1 MKKSLY
7 QIESQYINLVSEIE
21 EMEGEITSE
30 QIEAL
35 KITKNEL
42 QSKSIAY
49 LSVISTRESENAQI
63 DAELKRLQSIKK
75 ANNNVI
81 ERLKTNLLDA
91 VNIFGAFEVGL
102 SKFGIRKSKKLEVLD
117 ESKISSEYMNSK
129 LTVTPNKAEITKAIK
144 NGVFVDGVQL
154 VECKNLKIN

>member
-21 EMEGEITSE
+21 EIEGEITEE

-35 KITKNEL
+35 KITEGEL

-49 LSVISTRESENAQI
+49 LSVISTREAENIQI
-63 DAELKRLQSIKK
+63 DAELKRLQSINK

-81 ERLKTNLLDA
+81 DRLKTNLLDA

-102 SKFGIRKSKKLEVLD
+102 SKFGIRKSKKLQVLD
-117 ESKISSEYMNSK
+117 ESKISSEYMSRK

-144 NGVFVDGVQL
+144 NGVFVDGVEL
-154 VECKNLKIN
+154 VECNNLKIN